1 MKKNISTWL
10 GIVLKNEGGFVNDP
24 DDSGGA
30 TNKGITIGTL
40 SSHLR
45 REASIDDVK
54 NISDEQVESIYKK
67 SYWSKVLA
75 DKLPTGLDVVV
86 ADMAVNAG
94 VSRAAKL
101 LQRAV
106 GAVQDGSIGP
116 NTLKSVEKLV
126 QAHGADALVAKYSK
140 HRANFYNSLNQ
151 PKFIKG
157 WLNRVNHTKD
167 EALKLLK

>member
-1 MKKNISTWL
+1 MKKNVSAWL
-10 GIVLKNEGGFVNDP
+10 GLVLKNEGGFVNDP

-40 SSHLR
+40 SSYLR
-45 REASIDDVK
+45 REATIDDVK

-67 SYWSKVLA
+67 SYWSKVLG

-106 GAVQDGSIGP
+106 GAVQDGKIGP

-126 QAHGADALVAKYSK
+126 QSHGADALVNKYSK
-140 HRANFYNSLNQ
+140 HRENFYNSLNQ
-151 PKFIKG
+151 QKFING
-157 WLNRVNHTKD
+157 WLNRVRHTKS